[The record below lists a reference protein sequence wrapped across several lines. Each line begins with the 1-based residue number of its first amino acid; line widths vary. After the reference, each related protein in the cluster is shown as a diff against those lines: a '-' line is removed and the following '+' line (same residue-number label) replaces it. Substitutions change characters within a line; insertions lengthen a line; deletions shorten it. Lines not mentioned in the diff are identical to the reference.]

1 MNLIFRVLFI
11 FIAAWFKP
19 KIANIL
25 APSRLS
31 MIVLP
36 TDLDFNMHMNNGRY
50 FTIMDLGRLDFL
62 LRSGFAKAVH
72 EFKSVPILAASQIRY
87 RFPLNPFQKYT
98 LETQILGWDDKW
110 LFIEQRFIRDRK
122 IAAIALLKACF
133 WNNQNQSTV
142 PTYHVLSNAGWTG
155 ESPQLPVY
163 LHDWQRAE
171 NSLREAGSTHPPLN
185 TPPPR
190 GE

>member
-19 KIANIL
+19 KIADIL
-25 APSRLS
+25 VPSRLS

-62 LRSGFAKAVH
+62 LRSGFAKTVR
-72 EFKSVPILAASQIRY
+72 EFKSVPILAASLIRY

-98 LETQILGWDDKW
+98 LETHIRGWDDKW
-110 LFIEQRFIRDRK
+110 IFIEQRFIRDQK
-122 IAAIALLKACF
+122 IAAIALMKACF
-133 WNNQNQSTV
+133 WDTQKQSTV
-142 PTYHVLSNAGWTG
+142 STNHVLLSVGWTG
-155 ESPQLPVY
+155 DPPPLPAY
-163 LHDWQRAE
+163 FDDWQRAE
-171 NSLREAGSTHPPLN
+171 NSLREFGSSPAHIDKATPEHP
-185 TPPPR
+185 
-190 GE
+190 